1 MMLKLLGLFG
11 LFAMCSAQAK
21 VPVFVYYESLCP
33 DSQAF
38 VTQQLYPAMKGPL
51 GKFVDLKLVPFGKSN
66 YTTLGADVQF
76 TCHHGPNEC
85 YGNKIQACAIEHIQY
100 TTLGADVQFTCH
112 HGPNECYGNKI
123 QACAIEHIQVNSYQ
137 HEHTRESLTLEYINC
152 LMKVG
157 NNFPDSIYPGEKCA
171 RQTGVPNWENIERC
185 ANTTEGSKVLQRF
198 GDLTNM
204 LQPGLSSVPTV
215 TFRQKYD
222 IDAQRLAIANFG
234 AALCKK
240 ISTPTPIECSNIP
253 GAAAE
258 KSSAVLVTIG
268 ALILSR
274 FF

>member
-11 LFAMCSAQAK
+11 LFALCSAQAK

-38 VTQQLYPAMKGPL
+38 ITQQLYPSMKGPL
-51 GKFVDLKLVPFGKSN
+51 GKFVDLRLVPFGKSN
-66 YTTLGADVQF
+66 YTTLGPDVQF

-85 YGNKIQACAIEHIQY
+85 YGNKIQACA
-100 TTLGADVQFTCH
+100 L
-112 HGPNECYGNKI
+112 
-123 QACAIEHIQVNSYQ
+123 EHIQVNSYQ
-137 HEHTRESLTLEYINC
+137 HEHTRESLTLEYVNC

-171 RQTGVPNWENIERC
+171 RQVGVPNWENIERC
-185 ANTTEGSKVLQRF
+185 ANTTEGSKILQRF

-204 LQPGLSSVPTV
+204 LQPGLTSVPTV
-215 TFRQKYD
+215 TFRQTYD
-222 IDAQRLAIANFG
+222 ADAQRLAVANFG

-240 ISTPTPIECSNIP
+240 IATPSPIECSQIP

-258 KSSAVLVTIG
+258 KSTAVLLTIG
-268 ALILSR
+268 AFFLSR
-274 FF
+274 LF

>member
-11 LFAMCSAQAK
+11 LFALCSAQAK
-21 VPVFVYYESLCP
+21 VPVYIYYESLCP

-38 VTQQLYPAMKGPL
+38 ITQQLYPIMRGPL

-85 YGNKIQACAIEHIQY
+85 YGNKVQACAI
-100 TTLGADVQFTCH
+100 D
-112 HGPNECYGNKI
+112 
-123 QACAIEHIQVNSYQ
+123 HIQVNSYQ
-137 HEHTRESLTLEYINC
+137 QEHTRESLTLEYINC

-171 RQTGVPNWENIERC
+171 RQVGVNNWENIERC

-204 LQPGLSSVPTV
+204 LQPTLQSVPTI
-215 TFRQKYD
+215 TLRQKYD
-222 IDAQRLAIANFG
+222 SDVQALAVRNFG

-240 ISTPTPIECSNIP
+240 ISTPSPVECSSIP
-253 GAAAE
+253 GTAAE
-258 KSSAVLVTIG
+258 KSSAVLLTVG
-268 ALILSR
+268 VVLLAR